1 MMRKAIFVLLALV
14 LGAGAMFFFLA
25 LKPRSAEPPV
35 APAPLAV
42 AVQPPLA
49 ATAQQP
55 LATPAAAPQV
65 GALPQITDPA
75 AAAAVAAAASTA
87 AGAAPPS
94 AAALQVPVEGVTPAQ
109 LSDTFNQPRTG
120 ERRHEALDIMAPK
133 GAKVLAAA
141 DGKVVKLFISKPG
154 GITLYQFD
162 ASEKFAYYY
171 AHLDRY
177 APGVVEG
184 KVLKRGELLGYVGT
198 SGNADPAA
206 PHLHFAVFELEP
218 AKEWWKG
225 APQNP
230 YPLLQPVL

>member
-1 MMRKAIFVLLALV
+1 MRKGIFILLALA

-25 LKPRSAEPPV
+25 LKPHSAAPPV

-49 ATAQQP
+49 TTAQQP

-65 GALPQITDPA
+65 GAVPQIADPSA
-75 AAAAVAAAASTA
+75 LPAASTTA
-87 AGAAPPS
+87 STAS
-94 AAALQVPVEGVTPAQ
+94 AAVLQMPVEGVTFAQ
-109 LSDTFNQPRTG
+109 LSDTFNQPRPG

-141 DGKVVKLFISKPG
+141 DGKVAKLFISKPG
-154 GITLYQFD
+154 GVTLYQFD

-198 SGNADPAA
+198 TGNADPAA

>member
-1 MMRKAIFVLLALV
+1 MMRKGIFVLLAGV

-25 LKPRSAEPPV
+25 LKPHSAEPPL

-49 ATAQQP
+49 ATAAQP

-65 GALPQITDPA
+65 GALPQIADPSAAPA
-75 AAAAVAAAASTA
+75 AATTAS
-87 AGAAPPS
+87 AAPAS

-109 LSDTFNQPRTG
+109 LSDTFNQPRAG

-133 GAKVLAAA
+133 GTKVLAAA
-141 DGKVVKLFISKPG
+141 DGKVAKLFISKPG
-154 GITLYQFD
+154 GMTLYQFD

-171 AHLDRY
+171 AHLDSY

-198 SGNADPAA
+198 TGNADPAA

-225 APQNP
+225 VPQNP

>member
-1 MMRKAIFVLLALV
+1 MRKGIFILLALA

-25 LKPRSAEPPV
+25 LKPHSVAPPV

-49 ATAQQP
+49 TTAQQP

-65 GALPQITDPA
+65 GAVPQIADPSA
-75 AAAAVAAAASTA
+75 PPAASTTA
-87 AGAAPPS
+87 STAS
-94 AAALQVPVEGVTPAQ
+94 AAVLQMPVEGVTFAQ
-109 LSDTFNQPRTG
+109 LSDTFNQPRPG

-141 DGKVVKLFISKPG
+141 DGKVAKLFISKPG
-154 GITLYQFD
+154 GVTLYQFD

-198 SGNADPAA
+198 TGNADPAA